1 MGAIAATD
9 AIYFQSFLKSLNS
22 TYRYFLLMAIGI
34 LLSTCT
40 SRQNSDAP
48 ADNGTRKSPIA
59 IASVKHNNTYIKVV
73 YGQPYKRGR
82 VVFGELA
89 PYGEVWRTGANEA
102 TEITITES
110 VLMGEQ
116 VVYPGTYALFTI
128 PNSDEWTIILNNG
141 LGQWGAFNY
150 DEKRDYARM
159 NFPAKKID
167 KTVEA
172 FTIEFS
178 PPERSLTV
186 MTLKWDDVQVDVPIR
201 FY

>member
-1 MGAIAATD
+1 MK
-9 AIYFQSFLKSLNS
+9 SFNS
-22 TYRYFLLMAIGI
+22 TYRFLLLVVFGI
-34 LLSTCT
+34 VMSACT
-40 SRQNSDAP
+40 SRQNSSP
-48 ADNGTRKSPIA
+48 PVDNGTRKSPIA
-59 IASVKHNNTYIKVV
+59 IASVKHNNSYIKVV

-110 VLMGEQ
+110 ILMGEQ
-116 VVYPGTYALFTI
+116 VVYPGTYTLFTI
-128 PNSDEWTIILNNG
+128 PNPDEWTIILNDE
-141 LGQWGAFNY
+141 LGQWGAFSY

-159 NFPAKKID
+159 NFPAKKTD

-178 PPERSLTV
+178 QPEHSLTV
-186 MTLKWDDVQVDVPIR
+186 MALKWDDVQVDIPIR